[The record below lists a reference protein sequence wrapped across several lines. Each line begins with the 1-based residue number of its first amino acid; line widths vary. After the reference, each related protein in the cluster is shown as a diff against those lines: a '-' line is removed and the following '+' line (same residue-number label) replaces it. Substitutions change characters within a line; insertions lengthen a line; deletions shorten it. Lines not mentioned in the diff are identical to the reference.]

1 MTRFLF
7 LSIVF
12 IALFSCQSSSN
23 DQGLCKCVEAGDQ
36 VNKLSA
42 SFFDGS
48 FPASRIDSLEKAK
61 SVRDSLCAPYEE
73 MMPEELHNAAQNCES
88 LKMDL
93 NER

>member
-1 MTRFLF
+1 MKHLLF
-7 LSIVF
+7 LSLVF
-12 IALFSCQSSSN
+12 FSLFSCQNTS
-23 DQGLCKCVEAGDQ
+23 DDDGLCKCVEAGDQ

-48 FPASRIDSLEKAK
+48 FPASRVDSLEKAK
-61 SVRDSLCAPYEE
+61 AIRDSLCAPYEE
-73 MMPEELHNAAQNCES
+73 MMPQELHEAAQNCES